1 MTDSNRITPETI
13 DRARRRVTRLSDR
26 ELLDWAEA
34 ALPGMMR
41 HLDAYRRTD
50 DDAHLME
57 LGFAEMQF
65 NFVLTQL
72 LDNRAAKRGEGLTS
86 A

>member
-1 MTDSNRITPETI
+1 MTDSNQVTPATI
-13 DRARRRVTRLSDR
+13 ERTRKRVAKLRDA

-41 HLDAYRRTD
+41 QLDAYRRSD

-65 NFVLTQL
+65 NLALSQLIENHLARRDECLT
-72 LDNRAAKRGEGLTS
+72 AT
-86 A
+86 